1 MKPLPLS
8 ASKRP
13 SGCPGLLR
21 VVQALDGGICR
32 IKLAGGVIT
41 AAQALAVAHA
51 AQTYAAMTR
60 DQWAN
65 YVNTFVPLENQLIQ
79 YATDPTQV
87 TKAMTN
93 ASADVNASFDQQEG
107 ATQRRLRGLGVTLDA
122 DQQAAQKRQFGLSRA
137 LADAGAQNTAGDL
150 TRQRQQSILGNPA
163 PVTGA

>member
-1 MKPLPLS
+1 MPVGVYNSTPRAGPAPNMYGIS
-8 ASKRP
+8 PGSK
-13 SGCPGLLR
+13 
-21 VVQALDGGICR
+21 DY
-32 IKLAGGVIT
+32 
-41 AAQALAVAHA
+41 A

-137 LADAGAQNTAGDL
+137 LADVGAQNTAGDL